1 MTGLATKT
9 FLSHIKSLYPF
20 PYDKITHSK
29 DVFKNPWDIV
39 AAVTFSASNTPEGV
53 PHVFNYALDDLAK
66 VHTRLGVSARGD
78 AAREDRLL
86 LARRFR
92 EAIFKSGITAG
103 YARVRLSL
111 WSLVIHS

>member
-1 MTGLATKT
+1 M
-9 FLSHIKSLYPF
+9 
-20 PYDKITHSK
+20 
-29 DVFKNPWDIV
+29 
-39 AAVTFSASNTPEGV
+39 
-53 PHVFNYALDDLAK
+53 FNYALDDLAK

-103 YARVRLSL
+103 YARVRLIL
-111 WSLVIHS
+111 WSLVITANIFGVEHKRVGGSVRSNARGAARNWHVKVR